1 MNLLFAFCQ
10 SQISFNQ
17 YKVIR
22 KCLSYYAHNDKV
34 GQEFSL
40 VTRQILPS
48 PKHLREQHQ
57 NLYDEHVRDS
67 ELTFLED
74 QEGVYPY
81 KAF

>member
-1 MNLLFAFCQ
+1 
-10 SQISFNQ
+10 
-17 YKVIR
+17 
-22 KCLSYYAHNDKV
+22 
-34 GQEFSL
+34 L